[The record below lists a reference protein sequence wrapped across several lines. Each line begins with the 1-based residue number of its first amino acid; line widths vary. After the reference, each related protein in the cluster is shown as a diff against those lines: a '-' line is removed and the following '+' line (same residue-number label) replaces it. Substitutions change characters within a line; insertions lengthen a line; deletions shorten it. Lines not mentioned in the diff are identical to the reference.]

1 MAKSEDK
8 VNGSEEKIKYKFH
21 GTSISP
27 LSKHN
32 SISFRI
38 KHKKDGNYLNNMRR
52 FSLLTYKDDLDI
64 STIIINQ
71 IASDFGLISPVGKM
85 VALKI
90 NDIDIGMYMLVE
102 HHSKE
107 WFEKFHKMTNYS
119 LFKSNDDWDRKEN
132 TGGTAHLSSS
142 DNLVNNKEIK
152 GSSLDH
158 ATNLA
163 ALKLLLEAIQK
174 KDIGTLKQLID
185 LDYAAKFVALNIL
198 ANNAHHVSGDNFKY
212 LYDQTRGKFKF
223 LFRIEDSIKPIQKS
237 LESFNSSWF
246 ESYFV
251 KSQTLNLFYLLTQDD
266 EFRNL
271 RDEYLMRLI
280 EKKDLLIETAK
291 KTYDENYDVLYASKN
306 SLRKAN
312 FFKNE
317 FFKNLTN
324 NFEVIEQYLN
334 YGKVFL
340 TFEKTNPSQNFY
352 DVLSVFNDSYVTS
365 TLKFKNDKE
374 IIFKE
379 IQLMPLEIKDT
390 LDSKIESLNLSSKI
404 RIYILN
410 LL

>member
-1 MAKSEDK
+1 MTRIRFFFSLFIILIILLIGSISITSFFYFNDSFYSKAIEISKDYPRFQKIIDLSDSFFNEIDLRKYLNESFLPETKLVRLYLTGSDLKNINEQIDKFKNIGFIRDELNYWRKARLK
-8 VNGSEEKIKYKFH
+8 VNGSEEKIKFKFH

-27 LSKHN
+27 LSNHN
-32 SISFRI
+32 SMSFRI

-52 FSLLTYKDDLDI
+52 FSLITYKDDLDI

-85 VALKI
+85 VTLKI
-90 NDIDIGMYMLVE
+90 NDIDVGMYMLVE

-107 WFEKFHKMTNYS
+107 WFEKFHRMTNYS

-246 ESYFV
+246 ESYYV
-251 KSQTLNLFYLLTQDD
+251 KSQTLDLFYLLTQDD

-280 EKKDLLIETAK
+280 EKK
-291 KTYDENYDVLYASKN
+291 
-306 SLRKAN
+306 R
-312 FFKNE
+312 
-317 FFKNLTN
+317 
-324 NFEVIEQYLN
+324 
-334 YGKVFL
+334 
-340 TFEKTNPSQNFY
+340 FY
-352 DVLSVFNDSYVTS
+352 D
-365 TLKFKNDKE
+365 
-374 IIFKE
+374 
-379 IQLMPLEIKDT
+379 
-390 LDSKIESLNLSSKI
+390 
-404 RIYILN
+404 
-410 LL
+410 